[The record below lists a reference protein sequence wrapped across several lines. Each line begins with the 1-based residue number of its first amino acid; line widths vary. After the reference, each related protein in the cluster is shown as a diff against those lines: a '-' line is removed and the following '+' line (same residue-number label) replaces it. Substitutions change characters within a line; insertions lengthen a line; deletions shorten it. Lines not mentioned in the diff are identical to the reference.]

1 MSVRL
6 PLKRPPR
13 TAETA
18 LEPLALTGHP
28 NAQKPQLTHAGR
40 PSYVIELIA
49 IGIGLF
55 FILRFMNEK
64 VPGLNSLVVEVVRQL
79 QARQVAVGASPVAPT
94 RPNMGT
100 VPLTP
105 GEQFSAPPRVDQYP
119 SRQLEEMRLRLIQ
132 LENEN
137 AGFRAELAVNQQ
149 RTLEVQRNAASQID
163 LARNTDPLRTDL

>member
-1 MSVRL
+1 MDKIIQLLLGREQGSS
-6 PLKRPPR
+6 
-13 TAETA
+13 
-18 LEPLALTGHP
+18 LAGYAVLIWSLYQGLVESGIHDY
-28 NAQKPQLTHAGR
+28 K
-40 PSYVIELIA
+40 LIA

-163 LARNTDPLRTDL
+163 LARNTDPLRTEL